1 MFRSLASFVSQFAPL
16 LITFLLAASSYWV
29 ALQSEKG
36 FFGDQGSVDPK
47 KVDYFI
53 KDFRSEEHQI
63 ARGYHSL
70 LTGERAEHIPENDV
84 LFITKPVAQR
94 YQETG
99 VQLHMKSGKAEYE
112 VSKDVL
118 HMEKDAQ
125 LERVKQGGKT
135 TLNSEKVTAE
145 FEQNKVHSMLDT
157 TVITPG
163 RVAKLKGFELD
174 TVSGDLQSKGHTS
187 IRIEAKEK

>member
-1 MFRSLASFVSQFAPL
+1 M
-16 LITFLLAASSYWV
+16 

-84 LFITKPVAQR
+84 LFITNPVAQR

-99 VQLHMKSGKAEYE
+99 VQLHMRSAKAEYE

-118 HMEKDAQ
+118 HMEKDAH
-125 LERVKQGGKT
+125 LERVKKNDGQNEKT
-135 TLNSEKVTAE
+135 TLNSQKVTAE
-145 FEQNKVHSMLDT
+145 FEQNKVYSNLDT
-157 TVITPG
+157 TVVTPG
-163 RVAKLKGFELD
+163 RVAKMKGFELD

-187 IRIEAKEK
+187 IRIEAKQK

>member
-1 MFRSLASFVSQFAPL
+1 MFRNLASFVSQFAPL

-63 ARGYHSL
+63 ARGYYSL
-70 LTGERAEHIPENDV
+70 LTGARAEHIPENDV
-84 LFITKPVAQR
+84 LFINSPVAQR
-94 YQETG
+94 FQDTG
-99 VQLHMKSGKAEYE
+99 VQLHMRSAKAEYE
-112 VSKDVL
+112 VSKDIL
-118 HMEKDAQ
+118 HMDKEAQ
-125 LERVKQGGKT
+125 LERVKQGEKT
-135 TLNSEKVTAE
+135 TLQSEKVTAE
-145 FEQNKVHSMLDT
+145 FEKNRVYSNLDT
-157 TVITPG
+157 TVVTPG
-163 RVAKLKGFELD
+163 RVAKMKGFELD

-187 IRIEAKEK
+187 IRIEAKQK